1 MRKIFIFM
9 VQPKEELRV
18 LAVCMW
24 RAKKA
29 GSGRDQEV
37 SLEDDTSGSAE
48 TQRHMFRTVTLS
60 AELLATRVTTV
71 MRREA

>member
-1 MRKIFIFM
+1 MTYVKG
-9 VQPKEELRV
+9 PKVAEIRG
-18 LAVCMW
+18 CMW

-37 SLEDDTSGSAE
+37 SLEDGTSGSAE